1 MKRNPILAK
10 LFALVGTI
18 LTAGPIVF
26 MFATGIVGS
35 VMRKQLM
42 MDYLIPAELFI
53 AVLSGAL
60 LLLIAALM
68 THTCVKSIAW
78 GFGIAVAAFVATMLY
93 TMLSGLASGD
103 IEPNGMA
110 FVFALVGI
118 IAYDLAVA
126 ELGVAGI
133 VLCSKL
139 LTKKR
144 SIAQ

>member
-1 MKRNPILAK
+1 MKKNSVLAK
-10 LFALVGTI
+10 LFALIGTL
-18 LTAGPIVF
+18 LTAGPILF
-26 MFATGIVGS
+26 MIATGIVGS
-35 VMRKQLM
+35 IMRKQLL

-60 LLLIAALM
+60 LLLIAALIK
-68 THTCVKSIAW
+68 HTCVKSIAW
-78 GFGIAVAAFVATMLY
+78 GFGITVAAFVATMLY